1 MYILLNLFCLAVLLN
16 ACQYLNDKTGMEDDN
31 IVEEIAEAAIKSNT
45 GLDIDL
51 SPRSP
56 E

>member
-16 ACQYLNDKTGMEDDN
+16 ACQYLNDKTGMKDDN
-31 IVEEIAEAAIKSNT
+31 IVEEVTEAVIKSQT
-45 GLDIDL
+45 GMDIDL